1 MDKHKQQYRD
11 FDAYE
16 RVAEPH
22 KRERASVWRTAIGL
36 QDVDGL
42 KVSEYLKDEAI
53 RHIEGDIT
61 IDDVRER
68 LKSYYTNKSAHDNA
82 DAAREEADKVAANI
96 AKLLSEKSFSFT
108 ALEFLNIHRHLFDGV
123 FKHAGEIR
131 PFDITKKEWILNGD
145 TIIYGRAADI
155 MMALR
160 YDIQQE
166 KDFNYKGLSI
176 DDTINHIVDFVALLW
191 QNHPFREGN
200 TRTTAVFVIKYL
212 RSICFKVDNDLFANN
227 SWYFRNALV
236 RANYRNAVMGV
247 EPDKS
252 FLVKFFR
259 NLILGERNELKNQ
272 YMLIGYSAVDE
283 TPTCLCEDTPT
294 STTEVTPASA
304 AEDTPSSTIENTPTS
319 EDVLSASFSDN
330 VRRLVVAIG
339 TEERSVKE
347 MMVIVGLKD
356 RKNFI
361 EYSLAPAIHADLVQM
376 KFPDSP
382 RHPRQRYLLTDK
394 GLALVCTEKRSKAA
408 EK

>member
-1 MDKHKQQYRD
+1 MDRYKQRYID
-11 FDAYE
+11 FEAYE

-22 KRERASVWRTAIGL
+22 KREKASAWRTAIGL

-42 KVSEYLKDEAI
+42 EVSDYLKKAAV

-68 LKSYYTNKSAHDNA
+68 LKSYYTNKNAHDSV
-82 DAAREEADKVAANI
+82 DATKEEADKVAANI

-123 FKHAGEIR
+123 FKHACEIR

-212 RSICFKVDNDLFANN
+212 RSIRFKVDNDLFANN

-259 NLILGERNELKNQ
+259 NLILGERNELKNRF
-272 YMLIGYSAVDE
+272 MLIGYTGIDDTSSY
-283 TPTCLCEDTPT
+283 LCEDTPT
-294 STTEVTPASA
+294 ST
-304 AEDTPSSTIENTPTS
+304 PTS
-319 EDVLSASFSDN
+319 SGVLSISVSDG
-330 VRRLVVAIG
+330 VRRLVAAIG
-339 TEERSVKE
+339 NEERSANE
-347 MMVIVGLKD
+347 LMTIIGLKD
-356 RKNFI
+356 RKNFV
-361 EYSLAPAIHADLVQM
+361 EYSLAPAIQADLVQM

-382 RHPRQRYLLTDK
+382 RHPRQRYLLTAK
-394 GLALVCTEKRSKAA
+394 GLALYDEIR
-408 EK
+408 EH